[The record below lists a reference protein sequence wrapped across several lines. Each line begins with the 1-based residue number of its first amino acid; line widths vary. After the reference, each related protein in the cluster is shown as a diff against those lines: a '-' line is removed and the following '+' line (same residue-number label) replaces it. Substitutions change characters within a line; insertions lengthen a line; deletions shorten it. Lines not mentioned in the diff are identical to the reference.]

1 MAVELGSAHGVITID
16 SRGVTTGTQQATSSL
31 EKFTSGFGKFSS
43 SVVKISGGIAA
54 EIKLLQK
61 AFEFGEAGANLDYTR
76 EKFNRMAA
84 AMGTSGDELL
94 AKLQEVTR
102 GMVSNSELVESA
114 LNFMSLGLVKTEDQ
128 AVRLTK
134 VAGALGM
141 NMNQLV
147 LTLTNQTTMR
157 FDALGVAVD
166 GFDDKVQ
173 ALKRSGLD
181 ANAAFSEA
189 FLQQAEEQIAKV
201 GEVADSSV
209 APFKRLEVASK
220 NLGDAIQTKLAG
232 PLANAAEAAALLLDW
247 NNRINQAYDEQLE
260 RVGASARTYDEYA
273 RAVLDAAVAAKKL
286 NSNQRDVALQAR
298 AVEGTY
304 GDLLTSVD
312 GLTEAQWRAAKSDE
326 ELIQRYGDW
335 SESMAIVQ
343 SATDEAT
350 ASLEAQKMTLDEMNL
365 FMKGE
370 LGNEISSFVEKQGD
384 LRDKADAYKQTID
397 ELTKKPYLTAEQRQ
411 QLEETKQK
419 YAEIQEQIKANAEEH
434 DRATKQILLNL
445 LAQQLAESDAAAI
458 LPVLAEKWG
467 LIDQATADAYG
478 TIQYLI
484 QQYKDGKITL
494 SELVALMD
502 NLKDKTVTVTVK
514 GKVDPILNNVLS
526 TQDSARTPTGG
537 TQLTPRAIGG
547 PVYAGRAYRWQESNS
562 RLGEALLTM
571 RNGTVLTSDQ
581 VDKLL
586 TGGTQDMSAQVAN
599 LSRAVETLSG
609 QPPVQINV
617 SGTVRSDE
625 DLEALAYRTSDLVV
639 SRLRGR

>member
-1 MAVELGSAHGVITID
+1 MSEAEFKTSRRWGEYTDAVLAAM
-16 SRGVTTGTQQATSSL
+16 QAT
-31 EKFTSGFGKFSS
+31 
-43 SVVKISGGIAA
+43 
-54 EIKLLQK
+54 
-61 AFEFGEAGANLDYTR
+61 
-76 EKFNRMAA
+76 
-84 AMGTSGDELL
+84 
-94 AKLQEVTR
+94 
-102 GMVSNSELVESA
+102 
-114 LNFMSLGLVKTEDQ
+114 
-128 AVRLTK
+128 
-134 VAGALGM
+134 
-141 NMNQLV
+141 
-147 LTLTNQTTMR
+147 
-157 FDALGVAVD
+157 
-166 GFDDKVQ
+166 DD
-173 ALKRSGLD
+173 S
-181 ANAAFSEA
+181 
-189 FLQQAEEQIAKV
+189 
-201 GEVADSSV
+201 
-209 APFKRLEVASK
+209 
-220 NLGDAIQTKLAG
+220 
-232 PLANAAEAAALLLDW
+232 
-247 NNRINQAYDEQLE
+247 
-260 RVGASARTYDEYA
+260 
-273 RAVLDAAVAAKKL
+273 
-286 NSNQRDVALQAR
+286 
-298 AVEGTY
+298 
-304 GDLLTSVD
+304 
-312 GLTEAQWRAAKSDE
+312 
-326 ELIQRYGDW
+326 
-335 SESMAIVQ
+335 
-343 SATDEAT
+343 T

-370 LGNEISSFVEKQGD
+370 LGTEISSFVEKQGD
-384 LRDKADAYKQTID
+384 LRDKAEAYKQTID

-494 SELVALMD
+494 SELLALMD

-537 TQLTPRAIGG
+537 TVLTPRAIGG

-609 QPPVQINV
+609 QPPVQVNV